1 MKIGL
6 FTDSYLQLNGV
17 SRHVHNIATCL
28 AGRGHDVT
36 VITSRGQSSH
46 YRVANMPY
54 LPFLFET
61 NYDIVLP
68 NRRNFNIDIA
78 HSHTPWMCGWWGV
91 MFSGK
96 PTVTTTHT
104 AAQQIFSMY
113 KANLLDSIGWSFLV
127 SFHNHSDHVICQ
139 TKHTEKEFRKHGLD
153 RPVTIASAS
162 IDTKTFQKGNG
173 QRFIKKYD
181 LPKEFVLC
189 TTRISEEK
197 RPELIVKAC
206 KELGYPVVFTAEGPM
221 MEDLKKR
228 YREAI
233 FLGHIPY
240 PDIPDAYHAAKIVIS
255 ASAFETEGLVV
266 PEALASGAPVISSN
280 IPTMAEV
287 IKDGRDGFLFN
298 TYPELKKKLKILW
311 EDKKLRSKFSK
322 NGLHAAKEKD
332 IETVTD
338 RLEKVYEDLIAES

>member
-6 FTDSYLQLNGV
+6 FTDSYTQLNGV
-17 SRHVHNIATCL
+17 ARHVHNIAVSL
-28 AGRGHDVT
+28 SKRGHEVT
-36 VITSRGQSSH
+36 VYTGKGDSEH
-46 YRVANMPY
+46 YKVVNLPCM
-54 LPFLFET
+54 PFLFEKS
-61 NYDIVLP
+61 YDVIIP
-68 NRRNFNIDIA
+68 TRFRYDIDIA
-78 HSHTPWMCGWWGV
+78 HSHTPWSCGWMGLY
-91 MFSGK
+91 SGK
-96 PTVTTTHT
+96 PTVSTTHT
-104 AAQQIFSMY
+104 APQQMFSMY
-113 KANLLDSIGWSFLV
+113 KANFLDSIGWKYLI

-139 TKHTEKEFRKHGLD
+139 TRYTEREFRKHGLD

-173 QRFIKKYD
+173 QRFIKKYG

-206 KELGYPVVFTAEGPM
+206 KELGYPAVFTAEGPM
-221 MEDLKKR
+221 MDDLKKR
-228 YREAI
+228 YKEVI

-240 PDIPDAYHAAKIVIS
+240 QDIPDAYHAAKIVIS

-287 IKDGRDGFLFN
+287 IKDGHDGFLFN
-298 TYPELKKKLKILW
+298 NYGELKKKLKVLW
-311 EDKKLRSKFSK
+311 EDKKLRSRFSK
-322 NGLHAAKEKD
+322 AGLHAAKEKD

>member
-6 FTDSYLQLNGV
+6 FTDSYTQLNGV
-17 SRHVHNIATCL
+17 ARHVHNIAL
-28 AGRGHDVT
+28 SLSKRGHEVKVYTGKGHSDHYE
-36 VITSRGQSSH
+36 VINLPC
-46 YRVANMPY
+46 V
-54 LPFLFET
+54 PFLFEKS
-61 NYDIVLP
+61 YDVIIP
-68 NRRNFNIDIA
+68 TKFRYDIDIA
-78 HSHTPWMCGWWGV
+78 HSHTPWCSGWMGLC
-91 MFSGK
+91 SGK
-96 PTVTTTHT
+96 PTVSTTHT
-104 AAQQIFSMY
+104 APQQMFSMY
-113 KANLLDSIGWSFLV
+113 KANFLDSVGWNYLI

-139 TKHTEKEFRKHGLD
+139 TKYTEMEFRKHGLD

-162 IDTKTFQKGNG
+162 IDTKTFKKGNG
-173 QRFIKKYD
+173 SRFIKKYG

-197 RPELIVKAC
+197 RPELIAKAC
-206 KELGYPVVFTAEGPM
+206 KELGYPVVFTAEGPL

-233 FLGHIPY
+233 FLGHLPY
-240 PDIPDAYHAAKIVIS
+240 QDIPDAYHAAKVFVS

-287 IKDGRDGFLFN
+287 IKDGQDGFLFN
-298 TYPELKKKLKILW
+298 TYPELKKKMKILW
-311 EDKKLRSKFSK
+311 EDGSLRKKFSK

-332 IETVTD
+332 IEIVTD